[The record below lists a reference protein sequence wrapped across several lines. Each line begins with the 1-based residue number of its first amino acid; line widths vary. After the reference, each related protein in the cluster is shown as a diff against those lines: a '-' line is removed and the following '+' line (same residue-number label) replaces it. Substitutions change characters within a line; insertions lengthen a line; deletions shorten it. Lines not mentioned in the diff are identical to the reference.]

1 MSRSTRT
8 YSRSERRKTGRL
20 GFTTPTVATPIPS
33 RAFLFLFPLPM
44 ANLLRRPRRDQAIGF
59 NEALRRC
66 PCGRGAPVPSQG
78 QGVAGHSVPIFA
90 QAPHFPSQQYSPA
103 LHDFEPHDAILPS
116 PPVETEAS
124 SPPPSE
130 SELGGVIDET
140 PEEDWSVPP
149 QAPSISTNEN
159 PQTTVRIM
167 TSVKV
172 APSGHSMPG
181 EPSNSCALRT
191 AGTHSVRSG
200 LCGDG
205 KTSAGAPLLTR
216 RLGGSIGLPL
226 LRAFHP
232 GEL

>member
-1 MSRSTRT
+1 
-8 YSRSERRKTGRL
+8 
-20 GFTTPTVATPIPS
+20 
-33 RAFLFLFPLPM
+33 M
-44 ANLLRRPRRDQAIGF
+44 ANLLRSPSPDQAISS

-66 PCGRGAPVPSQG
+66 SCRRGAPVPSQG

-103 LHDFEPHDAILPS
+103 LHDFEPHDAIFPS
-116 PPVETEAS
+116 PVETEAS
-124 SPPPSE
+124 PPPPSE

-140 PEEDWSVPP
+140 PEEDSSVPP

-172 APSGHSMPG
+172 APSGPSMPG
-181 EPSNSCALRT
+181 EPSNSYALRT

-200 LCGDG
+200 LYVDG
-205 KTSAGAPLLTR
+205 KSSAGAPLLTS